1 MYNSVKQIIMLGLE
15 KNAVEMQTPGVKS
28 VMSTPSI
35 SVNGAVAAPTS
46 VPSVT
51 PQSADGTGTLFTQQ
65 PAVPPAAPPPAQAT
79 PAKAPPAQAPP
90 AQAPP
95 AQQQQP
101 PNTAN
106 MNLTQDYTPLGA
118 DQTAAVM
125 AGNMKPETFTA
136 GISLLNQINLGEEV
150 PPELLK
156 QTQDAITANLD
167 PQYVGAQVVKHK
179 QGRGLDP
186 ARTKEIV
193 ADEAR
198 QRGVPPEQAEQDP
211 NFMQMLGKK
220 WEGMDDTQKIGLA
233 VGIPMALIGLFS
245 GAMGGN
251 KWIAG
256 ILGLAG
262 AAGVG
267 HSMGA
272 FDKLI
277 PGWDKMQKGM
287 KTLDTTMAEIEQMP
301 EGDVKNYMISRAYQ
315 QAREQGGGS
324 FSVASLMPTT
334 SANRLSSA
342 YGQIDHANMP
352 SYDRSTPQG
361 MYDEFEMAQKA
372 YNQLK
377 PGDTRDLVRNQMMTA
392 ANQQKDVQ
400 RLNSMMEAASQLKP
414 SPEKDHF
421 IRQIHAAANQGE
433 AQRGY
438 ALMSQMEGTPAHQL
452 AKDFGSLGEAPEL
465 DDSANLNMSL
475 NVWESL
481 PEGRA
486 KDDYLKEINQR
497 VRKDRGLGIAHGFDK
512 YWGTVGRMFGYE
524 DSPLNRLQS
533 VNYAKYMA
541 QKRQE
546 EALAAKNKQPQ

>member
-51 PQSADGTGTLFTQQ
+51 PQSADGTGTRFTQQ
-65 PAVPPAAPPPAQAT
+65 PAVPPAAPPPAQA
-79 PAKAPPAQAPP
+79 
-90 AQAPP
+90 P

-156 QTQDAITANLD
+156 QTQDTVIGDLNLD
-167 PQYVGAQVVKHK
+167 PQEVGAQVVKHK

-287 KTLDTTMAEIEQMP
+287 KTLDTTRAEIEQMP
-301 EGDVKNYMISRAYQ
+301 EGDAKNYMISRAYQ

-324 FSVASLMPTT
+324 FSVASLMPTP

-421 IRQIHAAANQGE
+421 IRQIHAAANQGA

-438 ALMSQMEGTPAHQL
+438 ALMSQMEGTTAHQL
-452 AKDFGSLGEAPEL
+452 AQEVGSLGEAPEL
-465 DDSANLNMSL
+465 DGRANLAMSL
-475 NVWESL
+475 NVWEKL

-497 VRKDRGLGIAHGFDK
+497 VSQNAGSGFMHGVERLGRG
-512 YWGTVGRMFGYE
+512 VSNMFGGPE
-524 DSPLNRLQS
+524 GELNRLDRI
-533 VNYAKYMA
+533 NAEDA
-541 QKRQE
+541 
-546 EALAAKNKQPQ
+546 AAKNKQTQ